1 MTGAP
6 AAADRGVILDLDGT
20 LADTPAAIATIT
32 AEVLAAMGTAVSRG
46 AILSTVGRPLPA
58 SLAGL
63 LGVPVE
69 DPRVAEA
76 TEEYGR
82 RFGAHVRAAG
92 PRLLYPGVL
101 EGLDRLSAAGF
112 RLAMATSKV
121 EKAARAIA
129 ELTGLDTR
137 LTVIAGDDSVERGK
151 PHPDMALHV
160 AKGLGLAPE
169 QCLVIGDGVPD
180 AEMGRAAGM
189 TVIGVSYGVSGP
201 DELMRAGADTVV
213 DSFPAAVTA
222 VLDGHL

>member
-1 MTGAP
+1 VTGAP
-6 AAADRGVILDLDGT
+6 TAADRGVIFDLDGT

-32 AEVLAAMGTAVSRG
+32 TEVLATMGTAVSRE
-46 AILSTVGRPLPA
+46 AILATVGRPLPA

-63 LGVPVE
+63 MGLPVE

-92 PRLLYPGVL
+92 PELLCPGVP

-121 EKAARAIA
+121 EKAAHAIA
-129 ELTGLDTR
+129 ELTGLDAW

-151 PHPDMALHV
+151 PHPDMALYV
-160 AKGLGLAPE
+160 ARELGLSP
-169 QCLVIGDGVPD
+169 QRCLVIGDGVPD

-201 DELMRAGADTVV
+201 DELTRAGADAVV

-222 VLDGHL
+222 VLGGYR